1 MLKHFSGFLVGIS
14 VGVLIVAV
22 AFVGGGYMLL
32 TKDGMMKTVEE
43 SVGSSVGMDLSEE
56 QENLSLLEY
65 GKSVLDI
72 VGNLSTTP
80 IKDIEGTV
88 GINKIS
94 ATISDAIGIDAGVIG
109 ESSISNLGATIT
121 NNLTMTIMQEKFDV
135 ALPDLPLFQ
144 DEEFLSKPVSEA
156 FGDLDQN
163 TLDSFI
169 EVVYDEEATEE
180 NPASSVLMQ
189 KLGKKTMK
197 EVSEDMDAI
206 IQDIAIGEVMEI
218 GEDSTSVLKYLKDT
232 KIGELDGAIKE
243 MTIGDAIEIGEDS
256 TEVLKYLK
264 DKKLDEID
272 GAIKDMTIG
281 DAMEIGEDSSKVLKY
296 LKDKTLDELD
306 TAIKEMTIG
315 DAVDTEGN
323 KILTFLSTSTLDGLG
338 ARIDAMT
345 IGDAID
351 IPADNKVLNYLKDTT
366 LNGLSAKIDMMTIG
380 DAVDIQDGV
389 SHPIMV
395 SIADLTLTQLGDK
408 ATLQGRI
415 NGLKLGDVVEV
426 NEDSARILKALKD
439 TTVGGLSDK
448 MNNLTLAEVLDKH
461 NVGVLSLIDPNT
473 KVQEVGF
480 AASTAVTGTSL
491 YALCQAG
498 VFTSTPS
505 SSTSFE
511 ELVNRV
517 HKNNATPDEIIKD
530 FNNNNGTPSESITHS
545 IFLYNGSVQNT
556 AYLDTCKYMLLG
568 INRPGYEG
576 EVDLASVTGLEVNAS
591 GAFVITPGA
600 MDAILAQAGI
610 GSRHSVIF
618 FVDEGID
625 IEIQANEVDGEY
637 ENYNRVFSIM
647 YDANNATT
655 QGTLYFGKGVSNLTT
670 IGGCAVYVADEI
682 KVQDENGNYV
692 DYVLGEELP
701 IELKGAAR
709 EVMEDGVVVTKSGYN
724 TWINAYY
731 SYGA

>member
-243 MTIGDAIEIGEDS
+243 
-256 TEVLKYLK
+256 
-264 DKKLDEID
+264 
-272 GAIKDMTIG
+272 MTIG

-647 YDANNATT
+647 YDANNATP

>member
-1 MLKHFSGFLVGIS
+1 MLKHFGGFMVGIS

-22 AFVGGGYMLL
+22 ALVGGGYMLL

-43 SVGSSVGMDLSEE
+43 SVGSSVGMDLNEE
-56 QENLSLLEY
+56 QENLSILEY
-65 GKSVLDI
+65 GKGILDI

-80 IKDIEGTV
+80 IKDIEGKV

-94 ATISDAIGIDAGVIG
+94 ATISDALGIDASVVG
-109 ESSISNLGATIT
+109 ESSLSNLGATVT
-121 NNLTMTIMQEKFDV
+121 DNLTMTIMQEKFEIE
-135 ALPDLPLFQ
+135 LPDLPLFQ

-169 EVVYDEEATEE
+169 EVVYEEDATEE

-281 DAMEIGEDSSKVLKY
+281 DAMKIGEDSSKVLKY
-296 LKDKTLDELD
+296 LQNKTLDELD

-338 ARIDAMT
+338 AKIDAMT
-345 IGDAID
+345 IADAID
-351 IPADNKVLNYLKDTT
+351 IPADNKVLNFLADST

-395 SIADLTLTQLGDK
+395 SIADLTLKQLGEK
-408 ATLQGRI
+408 TTLQDRI

-426 NEDSARILKALKD
+426 KEDSARILKALAD

-461 NVGVLSLIDPNT
+461 DVGVLSLIDPNT
-473 KVQEVGF
+473 KVQEVGT
-480 AASTAVTGTSL
+480 AASSAVTGTSL

-511 ELVNRV
+511 NLISRV
-517 HKNNATPDEIIKD
+517 HKNNATPNEIIKD

-545 IFLYNGSVQNT
+545 IFLYNGAVVNT
-556 AYLDTCKYMLLG
+556 DYLNTCKEILPSVT
-568 INRPGYEG
+568 RPGYEG
-576 EVDLASVTGLEVNAS
+576 EVDLAGMSVNAN
-591 GAFVITPGA
+591 GAFVFTP
-600 MDAILAQAGI
+600 DVIDTILVTAGI

-625 IEIQANEVDGEY
+625 IEIQADEVDGEY
-637 ENYNRVFSIM
+637 QNYEKVFSVM
-647 YDANNATT
+647 YDVNNANN
-655 QGTLYFGKGVSNLTT
+655 QGTLYFGKGVTNLTT

-682 KVQDENGNYV
+682 KVQDAEGNYV
-692 DYVLGEELP
+692 DYVLGETLP
-701 IELKGAAR
+701 VELKGAAR
-709 EVMEDGVVVTKSGYN
+709 EVVEGGNTVTKRGYN
-724 TWINAYY
+724 TWIEAYY